1 MENAKMLKILV
12 TGSSGYIGSSL
23 CEFLE
28 DKGYNVTRLNRPVC
42 NLLNKKEVD
51 NYFNNVEYDVL
62 IHTAVVGGS
71 RLKQEDETII
81 SDNLEMF
88 CNLLRHRKRYGKF
101 IHFGS
106 GAQYLSNTFYGL
118 SKKAI
123 ETIVNK
129 LDLFYN
135 INIYGLFSDTESDTR
150 FIKANIKRALSGE
163 DIIIHKNKKMDF
175 FHMKDLLKLV
185 EYYIANDTLEKN
197 IDCSYKTS
205 LTLLE
210 IANIIKLRCNPAVDI
225 KIIDSGYEE
234 YSGANTSHLNQIIG
248 SDFLPR
254 LEETIDKIKLN
265 VQGR

>member
-1 MENAKMLKILV
+1 
-12 TGSSGYIGSSL
+12 
-23 CEFLE
+23 
-28 DKGYNVTRLNRPVC
+28 
-42 NLLNKKEVD
+42 
-51 NYFNNVEYDVL
+51 
-62 IHTAVVGGS
+62 
-71 RLKQEDETII
+71 
-81 SDNLEMF
+81 MF

-106 GAQYLSNTFYGL
+106 GAQYLSSTFYGL
-118 SKKAI
+118 SKKVI
-123 ETIVNK
+123 DTIIDK

-135 INIYGLFSDTESDTR
+135 INIYGLFNDMEMDTR

-185 EYYIANDTLEKN
+185 EYYVVNDILEKN

-210 IANIIKLRCNPAVDI
+210 IADIIKQRCNSAADI
-225 KIIDSGYEE
+225 KIVDSGYEE
-234 YSGANTSHLNQIIG
+234 YSGTNTNYLNQIID

-265 VQGR
+265 A